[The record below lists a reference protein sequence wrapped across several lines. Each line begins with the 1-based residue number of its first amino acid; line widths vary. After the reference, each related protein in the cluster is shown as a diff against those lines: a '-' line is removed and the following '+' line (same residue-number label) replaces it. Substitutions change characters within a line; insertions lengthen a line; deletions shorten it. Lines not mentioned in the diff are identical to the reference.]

1 MRNQHMKLDYKCD
14 LVTKDS
20 KALKK
25 RNSTLERSIINK
37 GVKSVIIVTEN
48 LKALEKRNSTL
59 ERSITNESEKV
70 RFLQK

>member
-1 MRNQHMKLDYKCD
+1 MKLDYKCEKRD
-14 LVTKDS
+14 FVTKDS

-48 LKALEKRNSTL
+48 SKALEKRNSTL
-59 ERSITNESEKV
+59 ERSITIKI
-70 RFLQK
+70 